1 MLRIFGL
8 TFKSLHNR
16 SLTVGLTVASIAL
29 SIVLLLGVEHVRREA
44 QTNFTNTISGTD
56 LIVGARTSPVQLLLA
71 SVFRLSDATNNIQ
84 WDSYEAI
91 SAHPAV
97 AWSIPISLGDSHRGY
112 RVVGTTGAY
121 FEHFRYGRK
130 QRLRMRQGAWFGHE
144 DGAVLGSEVAS
155 KLGYRVGDE
164 VVVAH
169 GAGDVS
175 FIEHDEQPFTVTGI
189 LAPTGTPV
197 DRSVHVSLAGIDSI
211 DEGMNQ
217 DHKEE
222 DLDPLAAALAGVDQ
236 NHVHEQ
242 DEHTGHGEAGGH
254 AHDHAEAAHSHS
266 PGQITAFFVGL
277 KSRAAALGVQR
288 QVNEYRSE
296 ALTAAMPAAALQ
308 ELWAIVGVVEKALL
322 VVAVFVVLVGLCGML
337 VAIMTSLNERRRE
350 MAILRSVGAR
360 PLHVLILIV
369 GEAGLVTIAGVA
381 SGLVFLYSLLLI
393 ARPLIAERLGLFIA
407 LRPPSLYE
415 LGIIGIV
422 CVAGVLIGF
431 VPGYRSYRY
440 SLADGLMVKI

>member
-1 MLRIFGL
+1 MLRVFEL
-8 TFKSLHNR
+8 TFKSLRNR
-16 SLTVGLTVASIAL
+16 RFTVGLTVTSIAL
-29 SIVLLLGVEHVRREA
+29 SVVLLLGVERIRREA
-44 QTNFTNTISGTD
+44 QTSFTNTISGTD

-84 WDSYEAI
+84 WDSYQAI

-130 QRLRMRQGAWFGHE
+130 QRLQMRQGAWFDHE
-144 DGAVLGSEVAS
+144 DGAILGSEVAA
-155 KLGYRVGDE
+155 KLGYRIGDE

-175 FIEHDEQPFTVTGI
+175 FIEHDEEPFTVTGI

-197 DRSVHVSLAGIDSI
+197 DRSVHVSLAGIDAI
-211 DEGMNQ
+211 HEGMNAE
-217 DHKEE
+217 HEEE
-222 DLDPLAAALAGVDQ
+222 DFDPLAAALANVERA
-236 NHVHEQ
+236 HVHEQ
-242 DEHTGHGEAGGH
+242 DEHDEHDQTSAHT
-254 AHDHAEAAHSHS
+254 HDHAQGTHSHT

-288 QVNEYRSE
+288 HVNEYRSE
-296 ALTAAMPAAALQ
+296 ALTAVMPAAALQ
-308 ELWAIVGVVEKALL
+308 ELWEIVGVVEKALL

-360 PLHVLILIV
+360 PLHVLVLIV
-369 GEAGLVTIAGVA
+369 GEAGMVTVAGVA

-393 ARPLIAERLGLFIA
+393 TRPLIAERLGLFIA
-407 LRPPSLYE
+407 LRSPSFYE

-422 CVAGVLIGF
+422 CLAGVLIGF